1 MMWKVKGTQF
11 PSEGAGTKPL
21 PFPPRSPFL
30 LKLELLRGADRQLLW
45 LGDRVL

>member
-11 PSEGAGTKPL
+11 PSEGAGAKPL
-21 PFPPRSPFL
+21 PFPPRPP
-30 LKLELLRGADRQLLW
+30 LKLKLLRGADRQLLR